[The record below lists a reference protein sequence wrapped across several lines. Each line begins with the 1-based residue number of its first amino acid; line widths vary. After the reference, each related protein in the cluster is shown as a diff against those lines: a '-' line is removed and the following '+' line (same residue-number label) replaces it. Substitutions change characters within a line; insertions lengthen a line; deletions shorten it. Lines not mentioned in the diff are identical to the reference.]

1 MVYNSRL
8 EMTYLVITSQINIED
23 DSTNSL
29 ISTLWGKNITVEYL
43 LNNPDFHMIDGRQEN
58 SIGIEEIKELQEEM
72 RYKPF
77 QESVQIALI
86 LDAKKLTV
94 QAQNS
99 FLKTLED
106 SSDSTVYI
114 LLTGNERDLLPTII
128 SRSKKIYSK
137 AKDRVGEGKN
147 ETEVCFN
154 NDDLIYCFSV
164 FEKLAKDK
172 VETLEYLETYLY
184 SLQEELRNGIKRGA
198 DIDCVTQKISLVN
211 ITKGRVNANGN
222 RRLLLENLY
231 LQIQNIGSSN
241 P

>member
-1 MVYNSRL
+1 
-8 EMTYLVITSQINIED
+8 MTYLVITSQINIED

-29 ISTLWGKNITVEYL
+29 ISTLWGKDVSSNFL
-43 LNNPDFHMIDGRQEN
+43 LNNPDFHIIDGREEN
-58 SIGIEEIKELQEEM
+58 SIGIEEIKKLQEEM

-94 QAQNS
+94 QAQNA

-128 SRSKKIYSK
+128 SRSKKLYSK
-137 AKDRVGEGKN
+137 GKEGREALKSD
-147 ETEVCFN
+147 TEMCFN

-172 VETLEYLETYLY
+172 IKTLEYLEIYLNT
-184 SLQEELRNGIKRGA
+184 LQEELRNGIKRGA
-198 DIDCVTQKISLVN
+198 DIDRVTEKISLVN
-211 ITKGRVNANGN
+211 ITKGQINANGN

-231 LQIQNIGSSN
+231 LQIKNIGSSN